1 MVTYYPAWVMQVI
14 DCLERSNMTLELTKK
29 LINCPSVTPED
40 SDCQNIIAER
50 LKKLGFEITH
60 LPFHDVKNLW
70 AVKGKSAPLFIFL
83 GHTDVVPTGPLEKW
97 LSPPFEATEKNG
109 FLYGRGAQDM
119 KSNIAAMVIA
129 IEKFIQHN
137 PNHSGSIG
145 FLLTSDE
152 EGPSINGVAKVVE
165 YFKSQNIKIDYCL
178 VGEPS
183 STKKIGDV
191 VKVGRRGTLS
201 AELIITGKQG
211 HIAYPHL
218 ADNPIHNIIPV
229 LDELIKVKFDET
241 TSLQISNINSG
252 TGATNVIPAELKLLC
267 NFRYSSNFTAEKL
280 QEKFENILK
289 KYKLNYKIIWNHS
302 GKPFLTPKGKLIDV
316 IVEALGF
323 TPELSTSGGTSDG
336 RFIAPLGAEVVE
348 LGVCN
353 DTIHQINEKV
363 KISELDEL
371 ANIYERILVN
381 LLSRA

>member
-1 MVTYYPAWVMQVI
+1 
-14 DCLERSNMTLELTKK
+14 MTLELTKQ
-29 LINCPSVTPED
+29 LINLASITPD
-40 SDCQNIIAER
+40 DNGCQDLIADR
-50 LKKLGFEITH
+50 LQKLGFEINH

-70 AVKGKSAPLFIFL
+70 AVRGKSAPLFIFL
-83 GHTDVVPTGPLEKW
+83 GHTDVVPTGPLDKW
-97 LSPPFEATEKNG
+97 HSPPFTATEKNG

-119 KSNIAAMVIA
+119 KSNIAAMIIA
-129 IEKFIQHN
+129 IENFIKHN
-137 PNHSGSIG
+137 PNHMGSIG

-165 YFKSQNIKIDYCL
+165 YFKTKNIKIDYCL

-183 STKKIGDV
+183 SSNKVGDI

-201 AELIITGKQG
+201 AELIVHGKQG

-218 ADNPIHNIIPV
+218 ADNPIHNIIPA
-229 LDELIKVKFDET
+229 LNDLINLKFDET

-252 TGATNVIPAELKLLC
+252 TGATNVIPGELKLLC
-267 NFRYSSNFTAEKL
+267 NFRYSANFTAEQL
-280 QEKFENILK
+280 QEKFESILK
-289 KYKLNYKIIWNHS
+289 KYTLNYKIIWNHS
-302 GKPFLTPKGKLIDV
+302 GKPFLTSKDKLIDAV
-316 IVEALGF
+316 IKSLGF

-336 RFIAPLGAEVVE
+336 RFIAPLGTEIVE

-371 ANIYERILVN
+371 AQVYESILEN
-381 LLSRA
+381 LLLF